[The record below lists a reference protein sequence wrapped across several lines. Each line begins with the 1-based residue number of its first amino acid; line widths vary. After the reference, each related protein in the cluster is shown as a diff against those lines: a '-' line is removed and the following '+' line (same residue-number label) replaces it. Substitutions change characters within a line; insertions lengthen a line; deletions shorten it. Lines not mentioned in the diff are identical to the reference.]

1 MDNKLNE
8 IRRKISR
15 LRAEMLA
22 LQEDIRAL
30 VNDDQDCSEPS
41 FRLLAMRAEM
51 VEMIVQRNAMG
62 GGEVCPNIAERLRED
77 HRPLSQRRGRGTA
90 PAKKNPA
97 EAGSSR
103 SGRAKR
109 SA

>member
-22 LQEDIRAL
+22 LQEDIRTL
-30 VNDDQDCSEPS
+30 VNEDLDCSEPAT
-41 FRLLAMRAEM
+41 RLLAMRAGM
-51 VEMIVQRNAMG
+51 VELIAQRTVMG
-62 GGEVCPNIAERLRED
+62 GDETCPNIAERLRED
-77 HRPLSQRRGRGTA
+77 HRPLSQRRGRGA
-90 PAKKNPA
+90 PPKKNPA

-103 SGRAKR
+103 SARA
-109 SA
+109 